1 MVFDVQIRRL
11 FSSIFQATFIPIEI
25 GAGRAWKNP
34 QPSHTVLP
42 ELEKLLTLQERD
54 QRIRAFQIEL
64 TAIPDERRLKEKQIA
79 DSAAR
84 LEIAKTRMKQ
94 IEVERKK
101 LEGDAQVKRDA
112 ITRYKQQQMQ
122 TRKNEEF
129 AALKHEIEA
138 AEKVIV
144 TIEDREIELMEE
156 VEQLRPAVAEAES
169 THIAEKSKL
178 ESQISEL
185 GKKAENIQA
194 RITELT
200 AGRPAL
206 AEGIDEDLLDQY
218 TRLFKSKGGNALVEL
233 EHEVCT
239 GCHMKVTTQVAL
251 AVQGGRH
258 IVHCSNCGR
267 ILHLPA

>member
-1 MVFDVQIRRL
+1 
-11 FSSIFQATFIPIEI
+11 
-25 GAGRAWKNP
+25 
-34 QPSHTVLP
+34 VLP
-42 ELEKLLTLQERD
+42 EVEKLLTLQERD
-54 QRIRAFQIEL
+54 QRIRAFQNEL
-64 TAIPDERRLKEKQIA
+64 HAIPEERRLKEKQIA

-84 LEIAKTRMKQ
+84 LEAAKTRMKQ

-112 ITRYKQQQMQ
+112 IARYKQQQLQ

-129 AALKHEIEA
+129 AALNHEIQA

-144 TIEDREIELMEE
+144 SIEDREIELMEE
-156 VEQLRPAVAEAES
+156 AESLRPAIAEAERAH
-169 THIAEKSKL
+169 TEERAKL
-178 ESQISEL
+178 ETQLVEL

-194 RITELT
+194 RLTELQS
-200 AGRPAL
+200 GREALTEGLDEDVLDQYNRLFKNKNGVAL
-206 AEGIDEDLLDQY
+206 AEI
-218 TRLFKSKGGNALVEL
+218 

-251 AVQGGRH
+251 AVKADKTV
-258 IVHCSNCGR
+258 VHCSNCGR